1 MSEQNENS
9 DPEPVEE
16 MPVESEVAS
25 TSVEDVAPAEAEAQP
40 IEFEKIPAVE
50 EASSDESAAME
61 AAAPV
66 IASQA
71 VSPPPPT
78 APASPPPPPPPAAPA
93 QPQPLSESEEHTWAM
108 LANLSVLLNLVT
120 GILGPVVALIIYL
133 IFRERSAYVRFQAM
147 QAFVFQLVWWIL
159 AGIVA
164 TLLWILVGVLAIICV
179 GLCLTPIAILVS
191 LLPLAA
197 LVYGVYGAIETSQGK
212 DFRYWLIGNWV
223 KNDITG

>member
-1 MSEQNENS
+1 
-9 DPEPVEE
+9 
-16 MPVESEVAS
+16 MP
-25 TSVEDVAPAEAEAQP
+25 P
-40 IEFEKIPAVE
+40 
-50 EASSDESAAME
+50 
-61 AAAPV
+61 
-66 IASQA
+66 
-71 VSPPPPT
+71 PPPPT
-78 APASPPPPPPPAAPA
+78 ATA

-120 GILGPVVALIIYL
+120 GILGPVAALIIYF

-147 QAFVFQLVWWIL
+147 QAFVFQLVWWVL

-212 DFRYWLIGNWV
+212 DFRYWLIGDWV